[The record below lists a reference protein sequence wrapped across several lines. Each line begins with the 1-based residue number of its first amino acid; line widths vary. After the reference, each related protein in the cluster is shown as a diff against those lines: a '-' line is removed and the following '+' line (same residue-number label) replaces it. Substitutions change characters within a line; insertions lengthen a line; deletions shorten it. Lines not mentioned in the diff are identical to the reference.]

1 MGQGSLLH
9 TFFPRAMMTKKKPP
23 LRAGKERVYQ
33 MFAILGRIL
42 FFAILF
48 LTVLVVLLFVAYRH
62 RSDPSA
68 VKSYKTTNPRIT
80 GRTQV
85 SAHRAGAGILP
96 EETMLAL
103 MTCAGQKEYVVDG
116 FEFDL
121 HITKD
126 DVLVLLHDDELDR
139 TSDSELV
146 FGRKHVTAREM
157 TYGELRR
164 LNMAA
169 KFTTDAGEMPYA
181 NLHGDAVPDELRIVR
196 LEDAL
201 DALEVAG
208 DFSYII
214 EMKNGGEDGKH
225 AVDLLYR
232 ILSERNLVSKVA
244 FGTFHGEVSRH
255 VDEVYPDL
263 VRGSY
268 PSEVL
273 EFYLASLFDRKD
285 YHPRFRCLQ
294 IPFGIP
300 LESYGVNLGIA
311 RFINY
316 AHAHNIAVQYWTV
329 DREEDMDYLLSL
341 HADCIMTNY
350 PDRLYKKREALGL

>member
-1 MGQGSLLH
+1 MLAA
-9 TFFPRAMMTKKKPP
+9 P
-23 LRAGKERVYQ
+23 
-33 MFAILGRIL
+33 GRIL
-42 FFAILF
+42 LCAAGALAAALFAGW
-48 LTVLVVLLFVAYRH
+48 RH
-62 RSDPSA
+62 RSKPGA
-68 VKSYKTTNPRIT
+68 IRKYETANPRIT

-96 EETMLAL
+96 EESMLAL
-103 MTCAGQKEYVVDG
+103 MTCARQKAYRVDG

-139 TSDSELV
+139 TSDSEQV
-146 FGRKHVTAREM
+146 FGRRHVLAREM
-157 TYGELRR
+157 TYRELRR

-169 KFTTDAGEMPYA
+169 KFTTDGGETPYA
-181 NLHGDAVPDELRIVR
+181 DLHGDAVPDELRIVR

-201 DALEVAG
+201 DALIPEG

-232 ILSERNLVSKVA
+232 ILKERNLLPRVA
-244 FGTFHGEVSRH
+244 FGTFHGEVSAH
-255 VDEVYPDL
+255 VDENYPDL
-263 VRGSY
+263 TRGAH
-268 PSEVL
+268 PAEVL
-273 EFYLASLFDRKD
+273 EFYLSSLTNRKD
-285 YHPRFRCLQ
+285 YQPRFRCLQ

-300 LESYGVNLGIA
+300 KESYGVNLGTA
-311 RFINY
+311 KFINY
-316 AHAHNIAVQYWTV
+316 AHAHDIAVQYWTV

-341 HADCIMTNY
+341 RADCIMTNY
-350 PDRLYKKREALGL
+350 PDRLYERRKTLGL